1 MMMEV
6 TDMRCEDDAL
16 VIVYNGREIRVEAPF
31 DPCEVGQQK
40 VLELALSAGQTEDD
54 LSDEAM
60 VAGLCMVKMG
70 IACRIMIS
78 KLNQMQAEID
88 RLNAKVDELI
98 DENDELRREC
108 GEPPLFDEPTVKK

>member
-1 MMMEV
+1 MMEV

-16 VIVYNGREIRVEAPF
+16 VIEYNGREIRVEAPF

-40 VLELALSAGQTEDD
+40 VLELALKAGQAEDD

-60 VAGLCMVKMG
+60 VAGLCLVKMG
-70 IACRIMIS
+70 QACNVMMVRIN
-78 KLNQMQAEID
+78 KMQAEID
-88 RLNAKVDELI
+88 RLNAKADELI